1 MWHSLFCKNLLSPSF
16 WYQVVAAH
24 VSIPVVPLHQTTWC
38 HTQMSIILDLYC
50 QVCYE
55 NYPSVNISVFNIG
68 IYDLYGGLK
77 FVQYNAYKCI
87 NCHSWVIDMILK
99 FYENVFLIFFIVTTT
114 TTTTTTAPPP
124 PPPTTTTTTTTT
136 ATDTS
141 ILLQLSLVQCLLSI
155 IFLQQNISEGVTCS
169 TLRCKKEVN
178 SFQYDYPQISLPHTS
193 VVLSNFHLEFEPL
206 CFVMCILMLC
216 SLHFVS

>member
-99 FYENVFLIFFIVTTT
+99 FYENCFSIFLMVTTT
-114 TTTTTTAPPP
+114 TTM
-124 PPPTTTTTTTTT
+124 TTTTTTTT

-141 ILLQLSLVQCLLSI
+141 IVLQLSLVQCLLSI

-169 TLRCKKEVN
+169 TLRYKKEVN
-178 SFQYDYPQISLPHTS
+178 SFHYDYLQISLPHTS
-193 VVLSNFHLEFEPL
+193 VGLLNFHLEFEPL
-206 CFVMCILMLC
+206 SFVMCILMLC